1 MDAQS
6 HPNKQLYKLFFNLQT
21 TAPDL
26 TFGPWSPANNG
37 FKPIKYLQW
46 SIVMKGYYFVLVK
59 YISGRC
65 AIVDRQYSTYGQ
77 ALAAAKRRMR
87 RRAIVE
93 AYIYQ
98 QMSIQDVQPAML

>member
-1 MDAQS
+1 M
-6 HPNKQLYKLFFNLQT
+6 
-21 TAPDL
+21 TA
-26 TFGPWSPANNG
+26 
-37 FKPIKYLQW
+37 
-46 SIVMKGYYFVLVK
+46 YYIILVK

-65 AIVDRQYSTYGQ
+65 AIVDRKYDTYAQ